1 MNNEFNIIA
10 NLPLIVFAFFF
21 LVVFAIFI
29 IAGIT
34 LLRAG
39 NDLVKREKGRRML
52 VTGLF
57 SFLILL
63 MVVAVFYGV
72 TYLLRRGEVFRP
84 GMSTGEMPSS
94 PAANFPPSKEVI
106 KIGDYYF
113 DGPHPWEER
122 SAINYPALYAAVCKT
137 GGQNKVLGVD
147 ETDGQSELYSREDY
161 QCWAANCD
169 TIKEGLYLAII
180 WAPNQ
185 DYGARARKE
194 IKQEIIKKTNP
205 PCSILKEEGGG
216 EI

>member
-10 NLPLIVFAFFF
+10 NLPLIVFALFF
-21 LVVFAIFI
+21 LVVFVIFI

-39 NDLVKREKGRRML
+39 NDLVRREKGRKML
-52 VTGLF
+52 VTGFL

-72 TYLLRRGEVFRP
+72 TYLLRRGDVFKP

-94 PAANFPPSKEVI
+94 PAVNFPPSKEVI
-106 KIGDYYF
+106 EVGGYYF
-113 DGPHPWEER
+113 DGPRFWGEK
-122 SAINYPALYAAVCKT
+122 SAIDYPALYAVVCKT
-137 GGQNKVLGVD
+137 SGQNKVLAVD
-147 ETDGQSELYSREDY
+147 ETNGQSELYSREDY

-169 TIKEGLYLAII
+169 TIKKGLYLAII

-205 PCSILKEEGGG
+205 PCSILEEGGG
-216 EI
+216 GEI